1 MSLMTELRF
10 DDRVAVVTG
19 SGRGIGRAHALHLAA
34 NGAKVVVADH
44 GVEIDGSGRSHGPAD
59 EVVGEI
65 TAAGGQACAC
75 YASVTQQDEAASI
88 VQTALDQFGRLDIVI
103 NNAGIHDPGTFDQLS
118 ADQFRAMLDVHF
130 FGALFV
136 LQAAWPHFAEAGYG
150 RVVNTVSEA
159 MLGGIGGLTSYGA
172 AKGAVFG
179 LTRNLASEGGP
190 LGIKVNA
197 IAPRAYTRMS
207 ASSSDKLAE
216 SLSMSKEEME
226 QVNATMPPELC
237 SPAAAYLAHESCA
250 ISGEVLQVGM
260 GGVARLAVVHTPG
273 IVKAGLTAADIADN
287 LDTILDTGD
296 AQVAGSE
303 MIGTS

>member
-1 MSLMTELRF
+1 MTELRF
-10 DDRVAVVTG
+10 DDRVAIVTG
-19 SGRGIGRAHALHLAA
+19 AGRGIGRAHALHLAA
-34 NGAKVVVADH
+34 NGARVVVADY
-44 GVEIDGSGRSHGPAD
+44 GVEIDGSGRSQGPAD
-59 EVVGEI
+59 EVADEI

-88 VQTALDQFGRLDIVI
+88 VQTALDRFGRLDIVI
-103 NNAGIHDPGTFDQLS
+103 NNAGIHDPGAFGQLS
-118 ADQFRAMLDVHF
+118 VDQFRAMLDVHF
-130 FGALFV
+130 FGAVHV
-136 LQAAWPHFAEAGYG
+136 LQAAWPHFTQARYG

-207 ASSSDKLAE
+207 ASSSDALAE
-216 SLSMSKEEME
+216 SLSMSKEEMD
-226 QVNATMPPELC
+226 QVNASMPPELC

-260 GGVARLAVVHTPG
+260 GGIARLALVHTQG

-287 LDTILDTGD
+287 LDTILDVRD
-296 AQVAGSE
+296 AQVTSSE
-303 MIGTS
+303 LIGIS